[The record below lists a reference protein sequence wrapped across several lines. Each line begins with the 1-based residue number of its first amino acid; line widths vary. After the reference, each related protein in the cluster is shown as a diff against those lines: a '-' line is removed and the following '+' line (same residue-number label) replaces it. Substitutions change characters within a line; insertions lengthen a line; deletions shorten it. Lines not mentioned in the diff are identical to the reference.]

1 MPKIFIA
8 TPTYAPG
15 ISEKYYFEQSVQ
27 AGAKTAQRVHPVPVR
42 SCNLA
47 QPPGSSFPRPWSG
60 YVIYFPGRSL
70 RVGWPVRAT
79 KVVQLSGVG
88 APTRARSSRTLV
100 RESNF
105 LYRLPFPAV
114 LGGITDNGRR
124 RERFGA
130 LRLPRRAHHRFSAET
145 RGRSVAGQPLPRAL
159 AEGRALF
166 RTRALARCARAARS
180 RQMVE
185 VAGV

>member
-1 MPKIFIA
+1 MNSPA
-8 TPTYAPG
+8 RAGQNCPTCP
-15 ISEKYYFEQSVQ
+15 S
-27 AGAKTAQRVHPVPVR
+27 GARAFPQ
-42 SCNLA
+42 
-47 QPPGSSFPRPWSG
+47 PGSATRLLLSPTLVRVSNLLSRPK
-60 YVIYFPGRSL
+60 P

-88 APTRARSSRTLV
+88 APTRACPSRTLV

-105 LYRLPFPAV
+105 LYRFPFPAV

-124 RERFGA
+124 REDFGA
-130 LRLPRRAHHRFSAET
+130 LRLPHRAHHRFSAET